1 MVWFKGGGKKHP
13 SRKMAGALGRGAY
26 AASKGVGRALG
37 WTARRD
43 WRAVPG
49 QAKDWAKT
57 RPYNLL
63 PWIALVAAI
72 GLWPRGAPAATS
84 APGDKVVPG
93 ASDERQMSAQAFEA
107 SQPGRGRDARRPG
120 RIPLI
125 GWRDVIWRVVREI
138 GQDKLPS
145 VAGGVTFYALL
156 AIFPAIAAFVS
167 VYGLFADI
175 TTVREQLDQMSGVF
189 PASVV
194 QIVGDQMLRIAG
206 QHEGKLTVALVISLL
221 VSVWSANAGMKA
233 MFEGLNVA
241 YDEAEDR
248 PFFRQ
253 TALSYVC
260 TFGAMLFLTCVAG
273 LLVALPAVL
282 TFLRLDALL
291 ILWIPLRWLFVLLLA
306 AFAFTLLYWIGPSR
320 AKARWRWLTWGA
332 VAASLMWLGGS
343 LVFSWYVGSM
353 SNLDATY
360 GPLGA
365 VIAFM
370 LWVWFS
376 VLTVLIGAE
385 LNAEIE
391 HQTAED
397 STTGPP
403 APMGARGAA
412 MADTVGEALVLRDE
426 IAGGVGAVK
435 GAWKGLMKR

>member
-1 MVWFKGGGKKHP
+1 MGWFKGGGVKQP

-26 AASKGVGRALG
+26 ALGRGAGLLVG

-43 WRAVPG
+43 WRAMPG
-49 QAKDWAKT
+49 QASDYARS
-57 RPYNLL
+57 RPYGLV

-72 GLWPRGAPAATS
+72 GLWPRGTAVTTA
-84 APGDKVVPG
+84 GHGEKVTPG
-93 ASDERQMSAQAFEA
+93 ASDVRQMSVEAFDTA
-107 SQPGRGRDARRPG
+107 QPGRGRDARRPG
-120 RIPLI
+120 HIPLI
-125 GWRDVIWRVVREI
+125 GWRDVLWRVIREI
-138 GQDKLPS
+138 GQDKLPT

-167 VYGLFADI
+167 VYGLFADVA
-175 TTVREQLDQMSGVF
+175 TVREQLNEMSGVF

-241 YDEAEDR
+241 YDEAETR

-260 TFGAMLFLTCVAG
+260 TFGALLFLASVAG
-273 LLVALPAVL
+273 LLVALPAAMEAAG
-282 TFLRLDALL
+282 LDLL
-291 ILWIPLRWLFVLLLA
+291 LVVWIPLRWLFVLALA
-306 AFAFTLLYWIGPSR
+306 ALAFTLIYRIGPSR

-332 VAASLMWLGGS
+332 VAASVMWLVGS
-343 LVFSWYVGSM
+343 LIFSWYVGSM

-370 LWVWFS
+370 MWVWFS
-376 VLTVLIGAE
+376 VLTILIGAE

-391 HQTAED
+391 HQTAHD

-403 APMGARGAA
+403 APMGERGAA
-412 MADTVGEALVLRDE
+412 MADTVGEALKLSDE
-426 IAGGVGAVK
+426 IAGGVGAIKDV
-435 GAWKGLMKR
+435 LKRVGR

>member
-1 MVWFKGGGKKHP
+1 
-13 SRKMAGALGRGAY
+13 MAGALGRGAY
-26 AASKGVGRALG
+26 ALGKGAGRAVG

-43 WRAVPG
+43 WRAMPG
-49 QAKDWAKT
+49 QAADYARS
-57 RPYNLL
+57 RPWNLL
-63 PWIALVAAI
+63 PWIALVAAV
-72 GLWPRGAPAATS
+72 GLWPRGTGLTTTGQ
-84 APGDKVVPG
+84 GDKVVPG
-93 ASDERQMSAQAFEA
+93 ASDPRRMSADAFET

-120 RIPLI
+120 HIPLI
-125 GWRDVIWRVVREI
+125 GWRDVIWRVIREI

-167 VYGLFADI
+167 LYGLFADVA
-175 TTVREQLDQMSGVF
+175 TVREQLNEMRGVF

-241 YDEAEDR
+241 YDEAEQR

-260 TFGAMLFLTCVAG
+260 TLGALVFLASVAG
-273 LLVALPAVL
+273 LLVALPAVMKAVGL
-282 TFLRLDALL
+282 EPLL
-291 ILWIPLRWLFVLLLA
+291 VVWIPLRWLFVLGLA
-306 AFAFTLLYWIGPSR
+306 ALAFTLLYRIGPSR

-332 VAASLMWLGGS
+332 VAASGLWLVGS
-343 LVFSWYVGSM
+343 LVFSWYVGSI

-370 LWVWFS
+370 LWIWFS

-412 MADTVGEALVLRDE
+412 MADTVGEALDLSEE

-435 GAWKGLMKR
+435 EVWKGLVKRGS